1 MADFIVRAGRRC
13 ACIPRLDI
21 GGIYVIA
28 TTGKLTSTVAG
39 AESITYSINPYQWAL
54 LPEEGIFLWKVRHP
68 VIESEADYPVQV
80 ALPVGTASTV
90 PVNTTT
96 GTASQGVPVVD
107 KKNNQM
113 TGSDMNNTTA
123 GSNGMTDRLVYYNKS
138 CGVFRL
144 LGEEAAAAAPV
155 PNT

>member
-1 MADFIVRAGRRC
+1 MADFIARRALGC
-13 ACIPRLDI
+13 ACVPRLDI
-21 GGIYVIA
+21 GGIYVIS
-28 TTGKLTSTVAG
+28 TTGKLTTTTAG
-39 AESITYSINPYQWAL
+39 AESITYGVNPYQWAM

-68 VIESEADYPVQV
+68 VLESEADYPVTV
-80 ALPVGTASTV
+80 ALPVGSASTV

-113 TGSDMNNTTA
+113 TGQDMNNTTA

-138 CGVFRL
+138 CGIFRL
-144 LGEEAAAAAPV
+144 LGEEAVTPTPTPA
-155 PNT
+155 T